1 MKKETILLLSS
12 LAVALFWFFVHQFN
26 VYDKALIGAITE
38 ILWLPMLLL
47 LVVLPVL
54 GLLFWYK
61 QQWKF
66 PSVYLYS
73 LLLNAGAIGVLVF
86 YS

>member
-1 MKKETILLLSS
+1 MKKETVLLVSS
-12 LAVALFWFFVHQFN
+12 LALALFWFLVHQCN
-26 VYDKALIGAITE
+26 VYDNAFIGAVTE

-54 GLLFWYK
+54 GILFWYK
-61 QQWKF
+61 NQWKF

-73 LLLNAGAIGVLVF
+73 LLLNAVAIGIVVF

>member
-1 MKKETILLLSS
+1 MKKETVLLVSS
-12 LAVALFWFFVHQFN
+12 LALALFWFFVHQFN
-26 VYDKALIGAITE
+26 MYDNALVGTITE

-54 GLLFWYK
+54 GLLFWHK

-73 LLLNAGAIGVLVF
+73 LLLNAGTIWILVF